1 MFSLGT
7 LVKTTR
13 EEKDQKW
20 LRCVTRIHDSSHDM
34 TTTRKPYQTEAATV
48 TDKGKCL
55 TFFSVWKAVKA
66 YYDGRRKQEGS
77 SRICT
82 ELQ

>member
-1 MFSLGT
+1 MTCPLIDEESRLFSEKRGLDRMFSLGTT

-34 TTTRKPYQTEAATV
+34 TTTRKP
-48 TDKGKCL
+48 
-55 TFFSVWKAVKA
+55 
-66 YYDGRRKQEGS
+66 
-77 SRICT
+77 
-82 ELQ
+82 